1 MAQRKRVKR
10 PVPTRVE
17 PERAWNGV
25 FGARPAAKAA
35 ETKTNGEARARAPG
49 RAPEKADGRAASYE
63 AVNGAYRVID
73 EYLRQGQRF
82 AEQVWLPAGA
92 AAPAEQVGR
101 LLERFVRSA
110 GDMGSAW
117 VEMMGQWRSPYE
129 RASEAPRGGA
139 GPFSAGRSAR
149 SGAHATEPPVGRETA
164 ANRLVVSVE
173 ASRAFEIS
181 VDVAGTIEPG
191 DVEVG
196 PIASTNGKPTAPGR
210 IRIDAQAT
218 DRLAIRIRVPRGQPP
233 GAYEFALLDRR
244 TKQRRGTVSLTLS

>member
-25 FGARPAAKAA
+25 FGARPASKAGA
-35 ETKTNGEARARAPG
+35 EVRSNGDARAP
-49 RAPEKADGRAASYE
+49 KADGRAASYE

-82 AEQVWLPAGA
+82 AEQVWLPAGS
-92 AAPAEQVGR
+92 AAPAEQVGK

-117 VEMMGQWRSPYE
+117 LEMMGQWSSPSE

-149 SGAHATEPPVGRETA
+149 DGAHPVEPPVGESA
-164 ANRLVVSVE
+164 AKRLVVSVE
-173 ASRAFEIS
+173 ASRAFEVS
-181 VDVAGTIEPG
+181 VDVTGTIEPG
-191 DVEVG
+191 DIEVG
-196 PIASTNGKPTAPGR
+196 PLVSKDGKSTARRPA
-210 IRIDAQAT
+210 RIDAEAS
-218 DRLAIRIRVPRGQPP
+218 DRLAIRIRVPKGHPP
-233 GAYEFALLDRR
+233 GAYEAPLLDRR
-244 TKQRRGTVSLTLS
+244 TKQRRGTVNLTLS

>member
-82 AEQVWLPAGA
+82 
-92 AAPAEQVGR
+92 AEQVGR